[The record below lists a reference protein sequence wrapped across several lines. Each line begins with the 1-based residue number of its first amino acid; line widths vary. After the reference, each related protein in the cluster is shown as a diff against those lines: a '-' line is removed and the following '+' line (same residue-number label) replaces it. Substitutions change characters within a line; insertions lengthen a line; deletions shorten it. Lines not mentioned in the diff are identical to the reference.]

1 VDAFAAGML
10 TRTIDP
16 FHSVSYFVP
25 EVDEK
30 FGTLGMDSRTRYF
43 ACRSAPMGAVTAGT
57 VTATFYHFSPDL
69 VGAAIPAAWE
79 LASPST
85 VTRLRYQLVEEVLP
99 RVLGAELAGSS
110 EVARG
115 AVILRRVAEAIPGG
129 DGRPLYAA
137 HAELDWPDSP
147 AAQLWHAQTLL
158 REYRG
163 DGHIA
168 ALVAHELS
176 GLEALI
182 THSATGIGLTNEF
195 ARRLRG
201 WTVEQWDA
209 GLEGLGVRGLLDR
222 VGNLTPAGHDV
233 RTRVENL
240 TDDLAY
246 KPWRTISDDEFEELS
261 RLAKAVR
268 EAVLSQGI
276 LPATGFGAR
285 FGAHR

>member
-1 VDAFAAGML
+1 
-10 TRTIDP
+10 
-16 FHSVSYFVP
+16 
-25 EVDEK
+25 
-30 FGTLGMDSRTRYF
+30 
-43 ACRSAPMGAVTAGT
+43 MGAVTAGT

-85 VTRLRYQLVEEVLP
+85 VTRLRYELVEEVLP

-110 EVARG
+110 EVTRG

-246 KPWRTISDDEFEELS
+246 KPWRTISDDEFEKLS